1 MEYWFQYPFYLI
13 LYHLHKLPIFVP
25 PSRIAI
31 LVHDIFEA
39 MLDVVSLEIH
49 SLGMDDGGM
58 LEIGLKTIFKF
69 GRNGVKFVFDRF
81 EDFSA
86 FGRID
91 KDKAY
96 TFIIFVD
103 IGGRL
108 LPSPKVCDGNIA
120 RTSGIAEVTFAAT
133 VAEHNMLIKYVCEV
147 HFIPPPRM

>member
-31 LVHDIFEA
+31 LVHNILEA

-49 SLGMDDGGM
+49 SLWMDNRGM
-58 LEIGLKTIFKF
+58 LEIGLKAIFKF
-69 GRNGVKFVFDRF
+69 SRNGVKFVFDRF
-81 EDFSA
+81 EDFTA
-86 FGRID
+86 FGSID

-103 IGGRL
+103 IGVRL
-108 LPSPKVCDGNIA
+108 LPSPEVSDSDITW
-120 RTSGIAEVTFAAT
+120 TSGIAEVTLSAT
-133 VAEHNMLIKYVCEV
+133 VAEHYVLIEYVCKI
-147 HFIPPPRM
+147 HFIPPRM